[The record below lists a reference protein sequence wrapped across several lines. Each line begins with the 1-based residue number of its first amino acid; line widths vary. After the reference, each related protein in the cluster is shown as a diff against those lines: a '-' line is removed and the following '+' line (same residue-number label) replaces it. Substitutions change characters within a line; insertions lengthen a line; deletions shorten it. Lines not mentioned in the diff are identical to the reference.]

1 VVVPPAR
8 PRMVVFNFL
17 VSSDPGLV
25 PPAFGDVAAD
35 HFASCFGATYEI
47 VDRGEV
53 CWYMGRLGITM
64 RDVLTNAGA
73 RIALAQALNVRFFAY
88 GVIQQTA
95 SFNVSTHLIDAET
108 GTRHGG
114 GDIHVQ
120 DHQELKLRMN
130 ELVKQTVAKPEEQAK
145 IQQAGKENEKL
156 LNDARKQYE
165 SGKYAEAVATSR
177 EGLKRMPNSVAF
189 QQLLQQSELAAQK
202 ATLEET
208 RKQETAKRQAETVAA
223 AKRQQELAKQ
233 AEDAGRKA
241 VEEAKSKDA
250 TARRAQEQQKLR
262 AFGTLV
268 AQARQS
274 SQQGNYPQAVS
285 LLQSAAALQPS
296 DNVN

>member
-108 GTRHGG
+108 GARQGG

-130 ELVKQTVAKPEEQAK
+130 ELVKQTVAKPDEQAK
-145 IQQAGKENEKL
+145 LQQAGKENEKL
-156 LNDARKQYE
+156 LNDARKMYE
-165 SGKYAEAVATSR
+165 AGKYADAATASR
-177 EGLKRMPNSVAF
+177 EGLKHMPNSAAF
-189 QQLLQQSELAAQK
+189 QQLLQQSESAAQK
-202 ATLEET
+202 ASLEEA
-208 RKQETAKRQAETVAA
+208 RKKETAKHQEEAAAA
-223 AKRQQELAKQ
+223 AKKQQELARQVETARKK
-233 AEDAGRKA
+233 AEEDAKTKNA
-241 VEEAKSKDA
+241 A
-250 TARRAQEQQKLR
+250 ARRAQEQEKLR
-262 AFGTLV
+262 AYGTLIG
-268 AQARQS
+268 QARQAT
-274 SQQGNYPQAVS
+274 QHGDYDQAV
-285 LLQSAAALQPS
+285 
-296 DNVN
+296 